1 MSCLQFGRG
10 RAGAGRG
17 QGIFKRAIVALK
29 WAIRALLGAARS
41 LKLAFGNL
49 KLLLG
54 TLKSA
59 LGTIKIT
66 LGTIKR
72 GLETL
77 TMVRWILKGAQETR
91 KWDPSALKLV
101 IWARKWA
108 IGFSS
113 KPLSL
118 TLGPSI
124 QVILIVVPQFCDSKP
139 VHSSSKIKNWQ
150 LIHNLRR

>member
-1 MSCLQFGRG
+1 MFYYQNTTYRDESCIH
-10 RAGAGRG
+10 RAGPRAPRPPPAGAWRG
-17 QGIFKRAIVALK
+17 QGILKRAIVALK

-91 KWDPSALKLV
+91 K
-101 IWARKWA
+101 
-108 IGFSS
+108 
-113 KPLSL
+113 
-118 TLGPSI
+118 
-124 QVILIVVPQFCDSKP
+124 
-139 VHSSSKIKNWQ
+139 
-150 LIHNLRR
+150 